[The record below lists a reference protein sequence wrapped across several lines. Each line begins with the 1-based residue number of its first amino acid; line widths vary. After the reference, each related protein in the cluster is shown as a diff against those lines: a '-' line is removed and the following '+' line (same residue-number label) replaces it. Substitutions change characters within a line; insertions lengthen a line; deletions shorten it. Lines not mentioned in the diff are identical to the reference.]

1 MQVMNGIFNAQLG
14 YAMAALYVLLGIV
27 STGVG
32 LALGSRTSQLRDQVN
47 AWWFIF
53 PIVSCGLILYPVGAP
68 LLALVICG
76 LAARELA
83 PYCGQASGRFR
94 TAAVASLFI
103 AACAGTYA
111 PASLPMAFAL
121 AAGAAAVYLLHSRE
135 LAALPW
141 LLFALTCFGISFVP
155 AFVQLPFGPRENLS
169 WLFYLFIVT
178 ALNDI
183 AQFTSG
189 KLFGKQKIVPQISP
203 QKTWQGL
210 LGGVVVSVL
219 LSLAMGAYFG
229 LGRPAWMAAIAVL
242 LSVGG
247 FASDV
252 MFSAAKRKLG
262 IKDFSNLIP
271 GHGGMLDRADSLVVT
286 APLLY
291 LLLNYR

>member
-1 MQVMNGIFNAQLG
+1 MNGTFTTQLA
-14 YAMAALYVLLGIV
+14 YAMAALYILLGVV

-32 LALGSRTSQLRDQVN
+32 LALRSRTSQLRDQVN
-47 AWWFIF
+47 AWWLIF
-53 PIVSCGLILYPVGAP
+53 PIVSGGLIFYPLGVP
-68 LLALVICG
+68 FLASLICG

-83 PYCGQASGRFR
+83 PYCGPAAARFR
-94 TAAVASLFI
+94 TVAVGSILAAVVCGSE
-103 AACAGTYA
+103 A
-111 PASLPMAFAL
+111 PALVPAAFAV
-121 AAGAAAVYLLHSRE
+121 ACVAAAAYQCYARAPST
-135 LAALPW
+135 LPW
-141 LLFALTCFGISFVP
+141 LLMAATCFGISFVP
-155 AFVQLPFGPRENLS
+155 LFMHLPFGPRTNLA

-219 LSLAMGAYFG
+219 LSLVLGTYLG
-229 LGRPAWMAAIAVL
+229 LGPAAWLAAIALL

-247 FASDV
+247 FAGDV

-262 IKDFSNLIP
+262 IKDFSRLIP

-286 APLLY
+286 APMLY
-291 LLLNYR
+291 LLLHLR

>member
-1 MQVMNGIFNAQLG
+1 MQVMNGIFTAQLG
-14 YAMAALYVLLGIV
+14 YAMAALYVLLGVV

-68 LLALVICG
+68 LLAIVICG

-83 PYCGQASGRFR
+83 PYCGRGAARFR
-94 TAAVASLFI
+94 GAAVVSLL
-103 AACAGTYA
+103 AATGAGAYS
-111 PASLPMAFAL
+111 PSSLPVAFAL
-121 AAGAAAVYLLHSRE
+121 ASLVAAACLWRTRE

-155 AFVQLPFGPRENLS
+155 AFVHLPFGPKENLS

-203 QKTWQGL
+203 QKTWKGL

-219 LSLAMGAYFG
+219 LSLALGGYLG
-229 LGRPAWMAAIAVL
+229 LGQPAWLAAIAIL

-247 FASDV
+247 FAGDV

-291 LLLNYR
+291 LLLIYR

>member
-1 MQVMNGIFNAQLG
+1 MQAMNGIFTAQLA
-14 YAMAALYVLLGIV
+14 YAMAALYLFLGVV

-32 LALGSRTSQLRDQVN
+32 WALGSRTSQLRDQVN

-53 PIVSCGLILYPVGAP
+53 PVVSCGLLLYPVGAP
-68 LLALVICG
+68 LLALIICG

-83 PYCGQASGRFR
+83 PYCGAAEGRFR
-94 TAAVASLFI
+94 HAAM
-103 AACAGTYA
+103 AG
-111 PASLPMAFAL
+111 L
-121 AAGAAAVYLLHSRE
+121 AAAALVGAFSASSLHLIFGLACVAAAAYWRHSRKPS
-135 LAALPW
+135 ALPW
-141 LLFALTCFGISFVP
+141 LLFAKTCFGISFVP
-155 AFVQLPFGPRENLS
+155 AFVYLPFGPQENLA

-178 ALNDI
+178 ALNDV
-183 AQFTSG
+183 AQFTTG
-189 KLFGKQKIVPQISP
+189 KLFGKQKIVPHISP

-210 LGGVVVSVL
+210 IGGILISVL
-219 LSLAMGAYFG
+219 LSLALGGYLG
-229 LGRPAWMAAIAVL
+229 LGQPAWLSSIAVL

-247 FASDV
+247 FAGDV

-291 LLLNYR
+291 ALLIYR

>member
-1 MQVMNGIFNAQLG
+1 MNSIFTAQLG
-14 YAMAALYVLLGIV
+14 YAMAALYVLLGVV

-32 LALGSRTSQLRDQVN
+32 LAPGSRTSQLRDQVN

-53 PIVSCGLILYPVGAP
+53 PIVSCGLILYPLGAP
-68 LLALVICG
+68 LLALIICG

-83 PYCGQASGRFR
+83 PYCGPGVGRF
-94 TAAVASLFI
+94 TGAAIASL
-103 AACAGTYA
+103 AAAALAGA
-111 PASLPMAFAL
+111 FVPSSVPVAFAL
-121 AAGAAAVYLLHSRE
+121 ASAAALAHQWRSRTP
-135 LAALPW
+135 ATMPW

-155 AFVQLPFGPRENLS
+155 AFVYLPFGPKDNLS

-183 AQFTSG
+183 AQFTCG
-189 KLFGKQKIVPQISP
+189 KIFGRQKIVPRISP

-210 LGGVVVSVL
+210 LGGIAFSVA
-219 LSLAMGAYFG
+219 LSLVLGAYLG
-229 LGRPAWMAAIAVL
+229 LGRPAWMAAIALL

-247 FASDV
+247 FAGDV

-262 IKDFSNLIP
+262 IKDFSRLIP

-291 LLLNYR
+291 LLLNCR

>member
-1 MQVMNGIFNAQLG
+1 MQVMNGIFTAQLG
-14 YAMAALYVLLGIV
+14 YAMAALYVLLGVV

-53 PIVSCGLILYPVGAP
+53 PIVSGGLILYPLGAP
-68 LLALVICG
+68 LLALIICA
-76 LAARELA
+76 LAARELI
-83 PYCGQASGRFR
+83 PYCGPNAARFR
-94 TAAVASLFI
+94 RAAIASI
-103 AACAGTYA
+103 V
-111 PASLPMAFAL
+111 L
-121 AAGAAAVYLLHSRE
+121 AALVGSYSWPLLHLAFGLASIAAAVYWRLSGAP
-135 LAALPW
+135 AALPW
-141 LLFALTCFGISFVP
+141 LLFAETCFGISFVP
-155 AFVQLPFGPRENLS
+155 AFVDLPFGAKENLS

-210 LGGVVVSVL
+210 MGGVVVSVL
-219 LSLAMGAYFG
+219 LSLGLGAYLG
-229 LGRPAWMAAIAVL
+229 LGRPAWLAIIAVL

-247 FASDV
+247 FAGDV

-271 GHGGMLDRADSLVVT
+271 GHGGMLDRADSLVIT

-291 LLLNYR
+291 VLLNYR